1 MKSRSCPTRR
11 PTAPASSR
19 SSSRSRGECKTNDE
33 KAIAIYN
40 FMQLSH
46 YHFAY
51 PGEPGGLPVLKEI
64 NCYGWSL
71 CGGLHSEESAL
82 WRQLGW
88 GWRFVGWDG
97 HTTVE
102 ANYDGQWHYL
112 DVFLKF
118 YAWKP
123 DASAPGRTDNCRRR
137 RIDEPLHGTHQE
149 RLCASTRPASASMRR
164 TTSSAATATRSTGR
178 PPRCCRCGD
187 ELDGVIGGLRDA
199 PSRRTGRR
207 LGGHRPRRPWLLG
220 RRQPGPRLLAD
231 QYLGR
236 GARRPGTGATARGR
250 PRTPAAVTRT
260 PATIR
265 ASGWCWSR
273 TSPASRPAATPTAC
287 FALPPTSPARRCS
300 SRLPR
305 RKT

>member
-1 MKSRSCPTRR
+1 MLKFVSIGQSQARLCAVLAAAIFGYCCGSRAAD
-11 PTAPASSR
+11 APAAVRAIKVLPDKAPDCSSLKSIVESITR
-19 SSSRSRGECKTNDE
+19 ECKSNDE

-88 GWRFVGWDG
+88 GWRFVGWNG

-112 DVFLKF
+112 DSFLKF

-123 DASAPGRTDNCRRR
+123 DASAPGGRT
-137 RIDEPLHGTHQE
+137 IAGE
-149 RLCASTRPASASMRR
+149 
-164 TTSSAATATRSTGR
+164 
-178 PPRCCRCGD
+178 D
-187 ELDGVIGGLRDA
+187 ELT
-199 PSRRTGRR
+199 RRSEE
-207 LGGHRPRRPWLLG
+207 LIKNAFVLVE
-220 RRQPGPRLLAD
+220 
-231 QYLGR
+231 
-236 GARRPGTGATARGR
+236 AR
-250 PRTPAAVTRT
+250 
-260 PATIR
+260 
-265 ASGWCWSR
+265 
-273 TSPASRPAATPTAC
+273 
-287 FALPPTSPARRCS
+287 
-300 SRLPR
+300 
-305 RKT
+305 